1 MHISVNKSTTTSRPV
16 KYAALASG
24 TISHV
29 WSEEEEISKLSR
41 RQVRVDLKREV
52 VLKSIKEAK

>member
-16 KYAALASG
+16 RYAALASG

-29 WSEEEEISKLSR
+29 WSEEEEYSTLNR
-41 RQVRVDLKREV
+41 RKVRVDLKTE
-52 VLKSIKEAK
+52 LKFLKDAK

>member
-1 MHISVNKSTTTSRPV
+1 MYISVNKSTTTRRPV

-29 WSEEEEISKLSR
+29 WSEEEETSKYDR
-41 RQVRVDLKREV
+41 RKVRVDLRTE
-52 VLKSIKEAK
+52 LKFLKDAK

>member
-1 MHISVNKSTTTSRPV
+1 MYISVNKSTVARRPV

-29 WSEEEEISKLSR
+29 WSDEEETAQLPR
-41 RQVRVDLKREV
+41 RQVRVELKREID
-52 VLKSIKEAK
+52 LKSIKNAK